1 MTAIRTR
8 ALSTIVLGTVSSV
21 GRASY
26 GQGRV
31 PRGGKGYYVQVSI
44 CIVAFLPI
52 CLSLANLAML
62 ATVTFFVVK
71 KQYSHVLRGKETI

>member
-1 MTAIRTR
+1 M
-8 ALSTIVLGTVSSV
+8 
-21 GRASY
+21 
-26 GQGRV
+26 